1 MPVDFQTRP
10 NTNVVQ
16 PGAYSAVNASEL
28 SSPAPNTGP
37 IPVFLG
43 QATGGAPNEP
53 LYFSSNSTLLAVLRS
68 GPAYDGARFALAAG
82 TQQVGVVRV
91 GKAVTQAKIELEG
104 AAGKLVTLTSIGFGT
119 WANAITVA
127 VEAGPIVV
135 LKYTDELGNVFT
147 ERWNFTGLESKKPTN
162 ANIAAAINGQ
172 LYGYTASNFV
182 TATAGAGTGE
192 LKTAVAAALTGGG
205 EEAPEA
211 ANWTTA
217 LESLESQ
224 EVSILVPM
232 TSEASVH
239 AQVQEHCNIMSA
251 SNARHERTCIVGGA
265 TGETVA
271 KTLERISTLHSARV
285 QVACPGMYQ
294 HNAKGELTLYA
305 PFYRAAMYAGMHC
318 ALPDVATSLCHK
330 ETPEIGPEVTYS
342 TVQGGSLDQL
352 LLAGASPSAP
362 RPGGGTWVV
371 DSLSTSNEAAGYF
384 RDFHKTRSAD
394 YIAAFARRSLEAKF
408 TGRKTLNGSLEAIEA
423 QAELILKDLQA
434 AQIIRAFKKPTADPG
449 PTTGAIVTSSN
460 SFLVTLPVV
469 LIDADKYIF
478 ITVALQSP
486 ASAPIGA

>member
-1 MPVDFQTRP
+1 MPVNFQTRP

-28 SSPAPNTGP
+28 SSPAPNAGP
-37 IPVFLG
+37 VPAFIG
-43 QATGGAPNEP
+43 TATGGTPNEP

-82 TQQVGVVRV
+82 TQQVCVVRV
-91 GKAVTQAKIELEG
+91 GKGVTQATIELAG
-104 AAGKLVTLTSIGFGT
+104 ASGELVTLTSRGFGT

-147 ERWNFTGLESKKPTN
+147 ERWNFTALESKKPTN
-162 ANIAAAINGQ
+162 AHIAEAINGG
-172 LYGYTASNFV
+172 LFGFTASNFV
-182 TATAGAGTGE
+182 TATVGAGTGE
-192 LKTAVAAALTGGG
+192 LKTAEATALTGGK

-211 ANWTTA
+211 ASWTTG

-224 EVSILVPM
+224 EISIVVPM
-232 TSEASVH
+232 TAEATVH

-251 SNARHERTCIVGGA
+251 SNARHERTCVVGGA
-265 TGETVA
+265 TTETVA
-271 KTLERISTLHSARV
+271 KTIERISTLHSARV

-294 HNAKGELTLYA
+294 RNAKGELTLYA

-330 ETPEIGPEVTYS
+330 ETPEIAPEINYS
-342 TVQGGSLDQL
+342 TVQGGALDQL
-352 LLAGASPSAP
+352 LLAGASPAAAK
-362 RPGGGTWVV
+362 PGGGTWIV

-394 YIAAFARRSLEAKF
+394 YIAHFARTNLEAKF
-408 TGRKTLNGSLEAIEA
+408 TGKKTLNGTIEAIEA
-423 QAELILKDLQA
+423 QAELLLKDLLA
-434 AQIIRAFKKPTADPG
+434 AQIIRAFNKPTAEPG
-449 PTTGAIVTSSN
+449 PTTGAVVTSSN
-460 SFLVTLPVV
+460 SYLVGLPVV

-486 ASAPIGA
+486 ASAPIGV